1 MAQESIPKT
10 ASILYTFRLVYHSYL
25 FPERQ
30 SKRLIFFATY
40 LTTLSHLMRFLGYV
54 TLLLMTISIS
64 FVFQKIIRNSQSPL
78 CGPCKSR
85 NRTFYP
91 AKKDGMECLLS
102 FLIVSLDQDLDSIPR
117 ASETLYYCY

>member
-78 CGPCKSR
+78 CGPC
-85 NRTFYP
+85 NR
-91 AKKDGMECLLS
+91 
-102 FLIVSLDQDLDSIPR
+102 
-117 ASETLYYCY
+117 ETGHFILQRKMGWNACSHS